1 MNALLKQRLRSL
13 LSIFTAAMIFAVG
26 GSHALADIT
35 ANGLALNG
43 ERINGLTFNGVRL
56 NGTQLKS
63 TVLSATAPAAA
74 GTTLAA
80 TSADGTTL
88 PMVIVSRSNK
98 GIAYQ
103 GSFYKSNRD
112 VWWNIVHW
120 GIPHAANVVGVA
132 MPAITPNMC
141 VQKVV
146 AAMPACGTEAWTK
159 TCVAAAKKLCRS
171 KPEQAQLRVAYGE
184 SICGND
190 DHGKPRQ
197 AIFLGGDWDGNSGTQ
212 GAGGKIAD
220 AESGA
225 ISIGCR
231 KVGAIAKCVDF
242 GYKPWISAAMDD
254 MHQACVRMVRADFC
268 GDGTAWTVDGNLID
282 IADVLAIQTPDS
294 KDFVF
299 EATWTK
305 AGATFLN
312 AALDFRTAMWG
323 AHIVSPHLGV
333 TFAQYQKTHPYCAPK
348 RVTSIDPVPSVG
360 RAAAPIYSLA
370 DTVLEHRVNPL
381 RTKRPAVCPTATGT
395 GVASTCTLGL

>member
-1 MNALLKQRLRSL
+1 MNALLTLRLRSL
-13 LSIFTAAMIFAVG
+13 LVAIILATAVVV
-26 GSHALADIT
+26 HAAHVHAEIT
-35 ANGLALNG
+35 TNGVAING
-43 ERINGLTFNGVRL
+43 AQVNGLTINGVGL
-56 NGTQLKS
+56 NGTQLES
-63 TVLSATAPAAA
+63 TEPGITQPAAA

-80 TSADGTTL
+80 TSADGTSL

-98 GIAYQ
+98 GIAYR
-103 GSFYKSNRD
+103 GSFYKDNKD

-120 GIPHAANVVGVA
+120 GIPHAANMVGAA
-132 MPAITPNMC
+132 MPATTPNAC

-146 AAMPACGTEAWTK
+146 AALPSCGVQAWTSA
-159 TCVAAAKKLCRS
+159 CVAAAKKSCTS
-171 KPEQAQLRVAYGE
+171 KATRPFLKVAYGE
-184 SICGND
+184 SICGKD

-242 GYKPWISAAMDD
+242 GYKPWVSPAMDD

-268 GDGTAWTVDGNLID
+268 GDGTPWTVDGNLID
-282 IADVLAIQTPDS
+282 IADGLAIQTPDS

-305 AGATFLN
+305 AGASFLN
-312 AALDFRTAMWG
+312 THLDFRTAIWG

-333 TFAQYQKTHPYCAPK
+333 TFAQYQKTHPYCAPR
-348 RVTSIDPVPSVG
+348 RVTSLDRVPVVG
-360 RAAAPIYSLA
+360 GAAATYSLA
-370 DTVLEHRVNPL
+370 DTVLDRGRNLL
-381 RTKRPAVCPTATGT
+381 RTKRPAVCPTADG
-395 GVASTCTLGL
+395 ASTTSTCALGL

>member
-1 MNALLKQRLRSL
+1 MNALLKPRLRSL
-13 LSIFTAAMIFAVG
+13 LSSITAAMTVVVC
-26 GSHALADIT
+26 GSHAHADT
-35 ANGLALNG
+35 ASNGVSRNG
-43 ERINGLTFNGVRL
+43 AQVNGLTLNGVRL
-56 NGTQLKS
+56 NGTQLES
-63 TVLSATAPAAA
+63 TAPDGNPPAAA

-80 TSADGTTL
+80 TSADGTAL

-132 MPAITPNMC
+132 MPATTPNMC

-146 AAMPACGTEAWTK
+146 AAMPACSTQAWTK
-159 TCVAAAKKLCRS
+159 ACVVTAKTLCRS

-190 DHGKPRQ
+190 DRGKPRQ

-242 GYKPWISAAMDD
+242 GYKPWVSPAMDD

-268 GDGTAWTVDGNLID
+268 GDGTPWTIDGNLID

-348 RVTSIDPVPSVG
+348 RVTSIDSVPSVG